1 MKSNNINSYGS
12 NLILELIL
20 TSELYMNQ
28 YIDSFPDMTDNALS
42 FSVDPECSCRESIIT
57 HYNQNTE
64 SVSRFTEGFLTE
76 NPNAID
82 LKQFISKYETNEV
95 SGKFFKIEKTEEA
108 YANFIKTSQTENW
121 IYNHMSITT
130 DDDSYTIF
138 FA

>member
-28 YIDSFPDMTDNALS
+28 YIDSFPDMTDSVLS
-42 FSVDPECSCRESIIT
+42 FSVDPECSCRNTIIT

-64 SVSRFTEGFLTE
+64 LVSGFTEKFLSE
-76 NPNAID
+76 NPTVID
-82 LKQFISKYETNEV
+82 LKQFINKYEKNEV
-95 SGKFFKIEKTEEA
+95 SGKFFKIDKTTEA
-108 YANFIKTSQTENW
+108 YANFIKTTQSENW
-121 IYNHMSITT
+121 IYNHLSVSTE
-130 DDDSYTIF
+130 DDSYVIF

>member
-28 YIDSFPDMTDNALS
+28 YIDLFPDMTDSALS
-42 FSVDPECSCRESIIT
+42 FSVDPGCSCRNTIIT

-64 SVSRFTEGFLTE
+64 SVSQFTEKFLAE
-76 NPNAID
+76 NPTVID
-82 LKQFISKYETNEV
+82 LKQFINKYEKNEV
-95 SGKFFKIEKTEEA
+95 SGKFFKIDKTTEA
-108 YANFIKTSQTENW
+108 YANFIKTTQSENW
-121 IYNHMSITT
+121 IYNHMSVSTE
-130 DDDSYTIF
+130 DDSYVIF